1 MSSLLDINGRIMSFV
16 EGDVESRVENKF
28 VVFASA
34 QKFLQNHFFE
44 TFPINIFDLFRKSL
58 SHFRENMCMY
68 ILFSR
73 TIQILRKRNIVQ
85 FRKQLRNFA
94 LSRKLTNLFS
104 FN

>member
-1 MSSLLDINGRIMSFV
+1 MSSLLDINGNIMSRV
-16 EGDVESRVENKF
+16 EGDVESRVETKF

-44 TFPINIFDLFRKSL
+44 TFPINTFDLFRKSL

-73 TIQILRKRNIVQ
+73 TIQILRKRI
-85 FRKQLRNFA
+85 FREISQTIAKFRTFA
-94 LSRKLTNLFS
+94 QINKSIFV
-104 FN
+104 